1 MKDKKIGKFRKWL
14 IEKLGGELPIPIK
27 PVIIEKHI
35 PTKTFESSICF
46 TEDQVH
52 WYSHMYDK
60 PEGKIRS
67 MLWEKLGEEAKE
79 LMVVDCNKDEENLIV
94 KVRARL
100 TIVNEVQN
108 ESKKL

>member
-1 MKDKKIGKFRKWL
+1 MEDKKIGKFRAWL
-14 IEKLGGELPIPIK
+14 IKKLGGELPIPIK

-35 PTKTFESSICF
+35 PTKKFESSICF

-60 PEGKIRS
+60 VEDKIRS
-67 MLWEKLGEEAKE
+67 MLWDKLGEEAKE
-79 LMVVDCNKDEENLIV
+79 LLIVDCNKEEETSIL

-108 ESKKL
+108 ER